1 MDKIKLI
8 ENSFENVVK
17 NKEAFINTFYDDLFK
32 LAPEVEHLFE
42 NTSKERQGEKLYNAL
57 VILVENINDPKAL
70 KDILQPLGQEHL
82 NYGTQLAHY
91 PVVGKCLIDS
101 LKKFN
106 NEEWSEDIEMAWLET
121 YNSVVE
127 LMNN

>member
-8 ENSFENVVK
+8 ENSFEKIVK
-17 NKEAFINTFYDDLFK
+17 NKEVFINSFYDDLFK

-42 NTSKERQGEKLYNAL
+42 KTSKERQGEKLYNAL
-57 VILVENINDPKAL
+57 VILVENINDPEAL
-70 KDILQPLGQEHL
+70 KDILQPLGQDHL

-91 PVVGKCLIDS
+91 PVVGECLINS

-106 NEEWSEDIEMAWLET
+106 KEEWSDDTESVWLET
-121 YNSVVE
+121 YNTVVE
-127 LMNN
+127 LMNS